1 MNGLWKKAARLA
13 AIGAAIGALI
23 ALGFLLFEHRPE
35 TFLGTQGGLATVLY
49 VLYCCLFGAACMGGQ
64 VVYEIEDWGLTRATL
79 THFAIT
85 LGGFCLLWYLLGMFR
100 PGDAAF
106 WIIVAAYIAASFVVW
121 LIQFLSCRRQ
131 VRQMNEEL
139 KNWKKRRGAE

>member
-13 AIGAAIGALI
+13 VIGAAIGLLI

-35 TFLGTQGGLATVLY
+35 TFLGARGGLATTLY
-49 VLYCCLFGAACMGGQ
+49 VLYCCLFGAAAMGGQ

-85 LGGFCLLWYLLGMFR
+85 LGGFCLLWYLLGLFR
-100 PGDAAF
+100 PGDLVF
-106 WIIVAAYIAASFVVW
+106 WIILASYVAAYFIIW
-121 LIQFLSCRRQ
+121 LIQFLSYKRQ
-131 VRQMNEEL
+131 IRQMNKEL
-139 KNWKKRRGAE
+139 QKWKSRQRPD